1 MSETART
8 FGAHPAPTPAKDAPA
23 DAASASTVAV
33 MPLGARP
40 GAVPLTISKEI
51 AWPLVG
57 LFAGLWAGLIGV
69 SFAAVSG
76 VFPIWAGTLINF
88 ALFYVLSDF
97 NHEATHRNISGA
109 RSEMKWFN
117 DLLGQ
122 IGSFP
127 FFLPFAAFKAVHL
140 AHHRMTNHPTLDGD
154 MWFAGKNF
162 FDVLARASGLLV
174 GYEIMLHRLARH
186 GFVTRAT
193 IISIWVQR
201 VVILGIIAAAF
212 ALGVGYEVFMLW
224 TLPCLMVM
232 IALGFLAFAVHYPH
246 ESREKY
252 KNTNIWLANKPK
264 HWLIVAASV
273 NQNYHLIH
281 HLHPRI
287 PFYRYARAF
296 DQLRPELER
305 AKATIR
311 RV

>member
-8 FGAHPAPTPAKDAPA
+8 YEPQTAPA
-23 DAASASTVAV
+23 AGAASTVVAL
-33 MPLGARP
+33 PHSGASA
-40 GAVPLTISKEI
+40 GSVPLTISNEI

-69 SFAAVSG
+69 SWAAVSG
-76 VFPIWAGTLINF
+76 AIPVWAGTLLNF
-88 ALFYVLSDF
+88 CLFYVLSDF

-109 RSEMKWFN
+109 RSEWKWFN

-140 AHHRMTNHPTLDGD
+140 AHHRMTNHPELDGD

-162 FDVLARASGLLV
+162 FDVLARAAGLLV
-174 GYEIMLHRLARH
+174 GYEIMLHRLAKH
-186 GFVTRAT
+186 GFVTRKT
-193 IISIWVQR
+193 IISIWAQR
-201 VVILGIIAAAF
+201 VVILGIIGAAF

-232 IALGFLAFAVHYPH
+232 IALGFLAFSVHYPH
-246 ESREKY
+246 QSREKY
-252 KNTNIWLANKPK
+252 RNTNIWFGKGLLQP
-264 HWLIVAASV
+264 LLVAAMV
-273 NQNYHLIH
+273 NQNYHLVH

-287 PFYRYARAF
+287 PFYRYGRAYR
-296 DQLRPELER
+296 QIREELER
-305 AKATIR
+305 NKAAIR
-311 RV
+311 RL